1 MLARVKSDPH
11 KTAAVTYGGLGV
23 LVILITFLADLVPQS
38 QEDALVGLFIGAI
51 FIVLFAA
58 LLFWRGWWLLSAV
71 LMFSNSWRALTYF
84 NDARGVHL
92 ELLPLSVTSIDP
104 SPVAFVNALL
114 MIIIVV
120 MLARSTWF
128 GIKGWRTIIRN

>member
-1 MLARVKSDPH
+1 MLTRVKSDPH
-11 KTAAVTYGGLGV
+11 KTAAITYGGLGV
-23 LVILITFLADLVPQS
+23 VVILITFVADLVPQS
-38 QEDALVGLFIGAI
+38 QEDAFVGLFIGAI

-71 LMFSNSWRALTYF
+71 LVFSNSWRVLTYF

-92 ELLPLSVTSIDP
+92 ELLPFSVTSIDP
-104 SPVAFVNALL
+104 SPAAFVNALL

-120 MLARSTWF
+120 MLARSTWYGF
-128 GIKGWRTIIRN
+128 KGWRTIIRN